1 MKFHFLYETLNTVN
15 GKIYRGKHSTSNL
28 EDGYIGSGVAFTKAV
43 KKYGKDAF
51 QRQIVQY
58 FDDEMALDAAERE
71 WITPEFVALK
81 TNYNLVPGGQGG
93 AAPFSLMT
101 EEARSKRSRAAAK
114 TKVANMTPEWR
125 KSHGEKSLAWQQ
137 DEELKKAAYE
147 KHSAKMKGRT
157 KETHD
162 SIVRQLATRKINH
175 AVKMSKLQDRVRD
188 LLLNKGKSVREAVY
202 EMSEMTSAS
211 TVYRLA
217 RKIYDET
224 SD

>member
-1 MKFHFLYETLNTVN
+1 MKFHFLYETTNTIN

-28 EDGYIGSGVAFTKAV
+28 EDGYIGSGIAFSFAV
-43 KKYGKDAF
+43 KKYGHECF
-51 QRQIVQY
+51 TRRVVQW
-58 FDDEMALDAAERE
+58 FDDEVSLDLAERE

-101 EEARSKRSRAAAK
+101 AEARSERSKAAAK

-125 KSHGEKSLAWQQ
+125 VEHGKKSLAWQQ
-137 DEELKKAAYE
+137 DEEIKKAAYE

-157 KETHD
+157 KETHE
-162 SIVRQLATRKINH
+162 SIVRQLAARKENH
-175 AVKMSKLQDRVRD
+175 AVKMAKLKDQIRD
-188 LLLNKGKSVREAVY
+188 LLNNGKSVRDAVT
-202 EMSEMTSAS
+202 EMSGLTSSS
-211 TVYRLA
+211 TVRRLA

-224 SD
+224 SH